1 MTPAETVKVTIF
13 NQTYNLRSV
22 SGAEHVREIAGLV
35 DERMRLIASHL
46 STHDISKLAILTAM
60 NIADEMQNLKAQF
73 ALEIEQLLLHA
84 SSSEIENRKDD
95 EQPEGQR
102 ASWFDE
108 IFEADVP
115 VKANAQRL
123 SSQVSAKLQ
132 SLRRNEP
139 PRPII
144 EETEDQT

>member
-1 MTPAETVKVTIF
+1 MTPAESVKVTIF
-13 NQTYNLRSV
+13 NQTYSLRSV
-22 SGAEHVREIAGLV
+22 GGAEHIREIASMV
-35 DERMRLIASHL
+35 DERMKQIASHL
-46 STHDISKLAILTAM
+46 STHDISKIAVLTAL

-73 ALEIEQLLLHA
+73 AVEIEQLLSRPA
-84 SSSEIENRKDD
+84 SEKVADRKDD
-95 EQPEGQR
+95 QPTEDER

-115 VKANAQRL
+115 VKDKAQRL

-132 SLRRNEP
+132 SLRRNET
-139 PRPII
+139 PRPSI

>member
-13 NQTYNLRSV
+13 NQTYNLRSIG
-22 SGAEHVREIAGLV
+22 GADHVREIAGLV

-46 STHDISKLAILTAM
+46 STHDISKIAILTAL

-73 ALEIEQLLLHA
+73 AVEIEQLLSDA
-84 SSSEIENRKDD
+84 AGNRTDNGKDD
-95 EQPEGQR
+95 RRPEDAK

-115 VKANAQRL
+115 VKDKAQRL

-132 SLRRNEP
+132 SLRRNET

-144 EETEDQT
+144 EETEEQT

>member
-13 NQTYNLRSV
+13 NQTYSLRSV
-22 SGAEHVREIAGLV
+22 GGAEHIREIASMV
-35 DERMRLIASHL
+35 DERMKQIASHL
-46 STHDISKLAILTAM
+46 STHDISKIAVLTAL

-73 ALEIEQLLLHA
+73 AVEIEQLLTRAA
-84 SSSEIENRKDD
+84 SEKVADKKDD
-95 EQPEGQR
+95 QPSEDAR

-115 VKANAQRL
+115 VKDKAQRL

-132 SLRRNEP
+132 SLRRNETP
-139 PRPII
+139 KPSI
-144 EETEDQT
+144 EETED